1 MDIQIPIMDGWEATK
16 VTRKRPKVD
25 ANLPIFAMSANAF
38 LEEQRRLLEVGMN
51 SHINKP
57 VDYDEV
63 RRLMGEQMYL
73 RKLLLVTEFS
83 GLKCQKT
90 PSPMS

>member
-25 ANLPIFAMSANAF
+25 ANLPIFAMSAHAF

-73 RKLLLVTEFS
+73 RK
-83 GLKCQKT
+83 
-90 PSPMS
+90 

>member
-1 MDIQIPIMDGWEATK
+1 MDIQIPIMDGCEATK

-73 RKLLLVTEFS
+73 RK
-83 GLKCQKT
+83 
-90 PSPMS
+90 

>member
-51 SHINKP
+51 SHIN
-57 VDYDEV
+57 
-63 RRLMGEQMYL
+63 
-73 RKLLLVTEFS
+73 
-83 GLKCQKT
+83 
-90 PSPMS
+90 

>member
-1 MDIQIPIMDGWEATK
+1 MDFQIPIMDGWEATK

-57 VDYDEV
+57 VDNYEV
-63 RRLMGEQMYL
+63 RRLMG
-73 RKLLLVTEFS
+73 
-83 GLKCQKT
+83 
-90 PSPMS
+90 

>member
-57 VDYDEV
+57 VDFD
-63 RRLMGEQMYL
+63 YL
-73 RKLLLVTEFS
+73 GGVL
-83 GLKCQKT
+83 G
-90 PSPMS
+90 

>member
-16 VTRKRPKVD
+16 VIRKRPKVD
-25 ANLPIFAMSANAF
+25 ANLPIFAMSANVF
-38 LEEQRRLLEVGMN
+38 LENQRRLLEVGMN

-63 RRLMGEQMYL
+63 RRLIGEQMY
-73 RKLLLVTEFS
+73 VCF
-83 GLKCQKT
+83 
-90 PSPMS
+90 

>member
-16 VTRKRPKVD
+16 VIRKRARVD

-38 LEEQRRLLEVGMN
+38 LEDQRRLLEGGMN
-51 SHINKP
+51 GHINKP

-73 RKLLLVTEFS
+73 RK
-83 GLKCQKT
+83 
-90 PSPMS
+90 

>member
-16 VTRKRPKVD
+16 VIRKRRRMD

-38 LEEQRRLLEVGMN
+38 LEDQRRLLEVGMN
-51 SHINKP
+51 GHINKP

-63 RRLMGEQMYL
+63 RRLIGEQMYL
-73 RKLLLVTEFS
+73 RK
-83 GLKCQKT
+83 
-90 PSPMS
+90 

>member
-1 MDIQIPIMDGWEATK
+1 MDIQIPIMDSWEATK

-38 LEEQRRLLEVGMN
+38 LEEQRRLLEIGMN

-73 RKLLLVTEFS
+73 RK
-83 GLKCQKT
+83 
-90 PSPMS
+90 